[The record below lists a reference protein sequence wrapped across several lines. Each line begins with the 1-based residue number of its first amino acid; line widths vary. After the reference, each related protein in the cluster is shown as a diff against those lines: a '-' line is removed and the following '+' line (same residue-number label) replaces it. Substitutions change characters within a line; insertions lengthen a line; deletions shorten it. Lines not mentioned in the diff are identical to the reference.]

1 MPKEIKYRKLDE
13 ITELPGNPRYIK
25 DDQFQTLCDSLQ
37 DNPEYF
43 EARPIILSNRTG
55 KLIILAGNQ
64 RYRAAKSIGR
74 ASVPTILLEGLTEA
88 KEKEIIIRD
97 NISNGN
103 WDWDIL
109 ANEWNEED
117 LKDWGLEN
125 MDFPVEPIT
134 EEEQPPIDS
143 AVNRV
148 TIDFDSANEAL
159 ELYNELLDRGLNVKI
174 KD

>member
-13 ITELPGNPRYIK
+13 IHELPGNPRYIK
-25 DDQFQTLCDSLQ
+25 DDQFKTLCDSIQ

-64 RYRAAKSIGR
+64 RYKAAKTIGR
-74 ASVPTILLEGLTEA
+74 ASVPTILLEGLTEE

-125 MDFPVEPIT
+125 MDFPVEPP
-134 EEEQPPIDS
+134 EKEPDPIKG
-143 AVNRV
+143 ATNRV
-148 TIDFDSANEAL
+148 TVDFDSASEAL
-159 ELYNELLDRGLNVKI
+159 ELYNELLERGLNVKI